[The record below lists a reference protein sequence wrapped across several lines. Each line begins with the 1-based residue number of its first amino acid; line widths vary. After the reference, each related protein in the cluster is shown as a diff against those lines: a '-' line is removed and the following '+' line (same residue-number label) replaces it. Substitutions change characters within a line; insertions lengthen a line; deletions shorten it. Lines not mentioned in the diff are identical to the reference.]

1 VPVATGAQTRFL
13 TVLAMPRALGA
24 GNLTLASADIMIVVT
39 EAERCAAASE
49 HQLSQLFG
57 LTAAEARLAHG
68 LARGLSLEEHAIA
81 SGVTV
86 TTARN
91 QLRAVLGKTGYR
103 RQQDLVRALAAL
115 PAIGGA
121 RVRE

>member
-1 VPVATGAQTRFL
+1 
-13 TVLAMPRALGA
+13 MPRALGA

-39 EAERCAAASE
+39 EAERCAVASE

-68 LARGLSLEEHAIA
+68 LAKGLSVEEYANA
-81 SGVTV
+81 CGVSV

-91 QLRAVLGKTGYR
+91 QLRAVPGKTGYR
-103 RQQDLVRALAAL
+103 RQQDLVRALAVI
-115 PAIGGA
+115 PAIGGTS
-121 RVRE
+121 VRE